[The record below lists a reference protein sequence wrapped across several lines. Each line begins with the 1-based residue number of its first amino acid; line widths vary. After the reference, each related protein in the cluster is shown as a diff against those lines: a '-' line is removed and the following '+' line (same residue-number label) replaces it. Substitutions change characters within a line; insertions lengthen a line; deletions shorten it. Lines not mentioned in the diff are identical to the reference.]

1 MRLRTAFTLFAALC
15 LSGSALAA
23 DAVAEWDSIEA
34 LPPPEL
40 KEVVL
45 DPATTGL
52 MVMDF
57 GTQFCLPD
65 QRPRCAASIPAV
77 SRVIEAARAA
87 NITTVYI
94 RSGAMQPEDF
104 IDEIAPRPEDHY
116 FQGIKEDKMI
126 GNDTERV
133 FREAGID
140 TLVLIGTQGSGSVLI
155 TAIGAALREFKVVV
169 PVDTMPSATAYQEQF
184 TIWEIANG
192 RLFRD
197 LSTLTRSDML
207 RFGEQ

>member
-1 MRLRTAFTLFAALC
+1 MKSAAMFVLP
-15 LSGSALAA
+15 LLLLTPGPALAA
-23 DAVAEWDSIEA
+23 DAVAEWDTIEA

-40 KEVVL
+40 HEVTL

-65 QRPRCAASIPAV
+65 QRPRCAESIPAV
-77 SRVIEAARAA
+77 KRVVDAAREAG
-87 NITTVYI
+87 IVTVYI
-94 RSGAMQPEDF
+94 RSGNMQPEDF
-104 IDEIAPRPEDHY
+104 IAAIAPRPEDHY
-116 FQGIKEDKMI
+116 FQGIKEDKMV

-133 FREAGID
+133 FREAGVD
-140 TLVLIGTQGSGSVLI
+140 TLVLVGTQGSGSVLI

-184 TIWEIANG
+184 TVWEIANG
-192 RLFRD
+192 RVFRD
-197 LSTLTRSDML
+197 LSTMTRSDMIH
-207 RFGEQ
+207 FSE

>member
-1 MRLRTAFTLFAALC
+1 MKVVTFNVLALVCFCANSAF
-15 LSGSALAA
+15 AA
-23 DAVAEWDSIEA
+23 DAVAEWNSIEA

-40 KEVVL
+40 HTVTL

-65 QRPRCAASIPAV
+65 QRPRCAESIPAV
-77 SRVIEAARAA
+77 KRVVDAARAA
-87 NITTVYI
+87 NITMVYI
-94 RSGAMQPEDF
+94 RSGTMQPEDF
-104 IDEIAPRPEDHY
+104 IAEIAPGPGDHY

-126 GNDTERV
+126 GNDTEQV
-133 FREAGID
+133 FRNAGVD
-140 TLVLIGTQGSGSVLI
+140 TLVLVGTQGSGSVLI
-155 TAIGAALREFKVVV
+155 TAIGAALRGFKVVV

-192 RLFRD
+192 RVFRD

-207 RFGEQ
+207 RFGN